1 MRLTEGSM
9 GLDFHTPKRSPPG
22 PDAFDVSPKRVK
34 AWVEALPIANSGET
48 ARLLFVALREV
59 NTLAVRPADRFRF
72 LESLRGPVE
81 HLSAALERHYIGKP
95 FPLSARDQKVAEL
108 GRTFQSL
115 MATGYQ
121 ILLEDLATLPGL
133 VLVRKR
139 RLLAVAVHRAV
150 RYLSRT
156 LLKSYQLY
164 APYPDNV
171 WRDIHQVYR
180 FAVRARL
187 QHRKVMDDQN
197 SLVRRTSITQT
208 YKQILL
214 LAISSPYRLRQGD
227 VVKLYNALERW
238 ASYCRLNPIDTRA
251 QNWQGLFGVPA
262 DIDDQPKYLDLR
274 QKGQTGR
281 LEWVLDTADLGGVL
295 RDQLEY
301 LTNPEAVAPAP
312 AAAPPPDI
320 SPQLLRRV
328 MQSWGMMVRREYA
341 RLENSGDYQVEVALG
356 LSAIH
361 HFLRVEEPKQEAAE
375 TDDEETELSADS
387 HTPFPWAAIAL
398 HKVRHE
404 SVLCRVGDEGAG
416 GYRLLWPGA
425 SPAKAQVGALLAI
438 RRGGA
443 AEDATWPIG
452 VVRWMRAAEE
462 TSLEVGVQMLAPS
475 AEAIWVR
482 VCNVHGQCGERLA
495 SLLLPAVEAPP
506 RPEIIIGPVFLHN
519 FNTALLARGGRESM
533 VRFTRVLENTGSFA
547 QFEFEPA
554 DVQDETAEVTRRAE
568 DEEPEAEGEFDS
580 LWSSF

>member
-1 MRLTEGSM
+1 MR
-9 GLDFHTPKRSPPG
+9 LDFHTPARSQPG
-22 PDAFDVSPKRVK
+22 PESFDVSPKRVRV
-34 AWVEALPIANSGET
+34 WVEGLPIANSGET
-48 ARLLFVALREV
+48 ARLLFVALKDV
-59 NTLAVRPADRFRF
+59 NALEVRPPYRFRF

-95 FPLSARDQKVAEL
+95 FPLSARDQRVAEL
-108 GRTFQSL
+108 GRAFQSL
-115 MATGYQ
+115 MATGYE
-121 ILLEDLATLPGL
+121 ILIEDLATLPGL
-133 VLVRKR
+133 VLVSKR
-139 RLLAVAVHRAV
+139 RMLAIAVHRAV

-197 SLVRRTSITQT
+197 SLVQRTTISHA

-227 VVKLYNALERW
+227 VVKLYSALERW

-301 LTNPEAVAPAP
+301 LTNA
-312 AAAPPPDI
+312 AAAPAVAAALPPNI
-320 SPQLLRRV
+320 SPQLLRRA
-328 MQSWGMMVRREYA
+328 MQSWGMMLQREHA
-341 RLENSGDYQVEVALG
+341 RVENAGGYQVEVALG

-361 HFLRVEEPKQEAAE
+361 HFLRGEEPAQDAPE
-375 TDDEETELSADS
+375 TETEETELSVDT
-387 HTPFPWAAIAL
+387 HMPFPWAAADL
-398 HKVRHE
+398 HKIRHE

-416 GYRLLWPGA
+416 GYRLLWPEA
-425 SPAKAQVGALLAI
+425 SPVKAQVGTLLAI
-438 RRGGA
+438 RRG
-443 AEDATWPIG
+443 EDADDAAWSVG
-452 VVRWMRAAEE
+452 VVRWMRAADE
-462 TSLEVGVQMLAPS
+462 TSLEVGVQMLAES

-482 VCNVHGQCGERLA
+482 VCNAQGQCGERLA
-495 SLLLPAVEAPP
+495 SLLLPAEAAP
-506 RPEIIIGPVFLHN
+506 RPEIIVGPVFLDN
-519 FNTALLARGGRESM
+519 FGTALLVRGGQERM
-533 VRFTRVLENTGSFA
+533 VQFTRVVENTGSFA

-554 DVQDETAEVTRRAE
+554 DVEAGEAERRAE
-568 DEEPEAEGEFDS
+568 ADEPESERDFDS
-580 LWSSF
+580 VWSSI